1 MRHPKERKPGAL
13 VDVTVRCH
21 RSEFRFIP
29 TPERAALVAYFLA
42 RALGLFDGIVLYA
55 VVEMSNHIH
64 LVVEDQKGQLSDFMR
79 EFEGHLAKAINRLD
93 GVRGA
98 VFERRFTEIEIL
110 DEYSFVRRIAYALCN
125 PLEANL
131 VHHRHEWAGLCL
143 GGQKGTVRTTVS
155 YFNEPRFRRA
165 VRDAN
170 RRLEP
175 DPNGVDPREFMQT
188 AVLTVHPLPKPELQ
202 AALEAELRERE
213 RELRATQRG
222 VLGMK
227 KVLAESPLHRPKFT
241 KRKRRP
247 LCFAATADAR
257 YAYLQH
263 VRAFVAAFR
272 AASQAFRAGQLD
284 ASFHAYSFR
293 PSGPS
298 G

>member
-1 MRHPKERKPGAL
+1 MRRLKERKPGIL

-21 RSEFRFIP
+21 RSEFRFVP
-29 TPERAALVAYFLA
+29 TPERVTLVSYFLA

-64 LVVEDQKGQLSDFMR
+64 LVVEDRKGQLSDFMR
-79 EFEGHLAKAINRLD
+79 EFEGHLAKSVNRLD

-110 DEYSFVRRIAYALCN
+110 DEHSLVRRIAYALCN

-131 VHHRHEWAGLCL
+131 VRRRHEWKGLCL
-143 GGQKGTVRTTVS
+143 GGQEGTIRTNVS

-170 RRLEP
+170 RKLEP
-175 DPNGVDPREFMQT
+175 DPNAVDPREFMQT
-188 AVLTVHPLPKPELQ
+188 AVLTVHPLRDPDLQ
-202 AALEAELRERE
+202 AALEAELRARE

-222 VLGMK
+222 ILGMM

-263 VRAFVAAFR
+263 VRAFSAAFR
-272 AASQAFRAGQLD
+272 AASQSFRAGQLD
-284 ASFHAYSFR
+284 ALFPRHSFR
-293 PSGPS
+293 PSAPS